1 MEKLFLEVEFES
13 FLVHIQG
20 LKEKSAKS
28 YISTLKNNIDLVPEF
43 GIEEIKNAVIK
54 NDKKFIANIR
64 LPKRKK
70 NRNMSARTFQ
80 NFRTHTNRYIQFL
93 IYQIESNQTQSEDEE
108 VEDEFLTNN
117 LGDEIFEEE
126 EYILDGDISEFDY
139 DFIKKNFYFRLSS
152 QNRFNKKS
160 GFYFPISFLKQYFYK
175 NKDKAYFDGIIE
187 NQMNGIQIR
196 TENSKIPLSSISKLL
211 LKDNCLY
218 YRTKNNKN
226 HMVHSYCTD
235 KKMQKKFEITAFKDI
250 HIDHIVSMNTILNEL
265 SKEDFSQLR
274 MISKELDHKMHHP
287 RTSKKLSRKSTSLA
301 NSSDL
306 VEKLDKNKV
315 KKEFEKI
322 CNKMELQLMHAKHNN
337 FKRAKEI

>member
-117 LGDEIFEEE
+117 IINRYSL
-126 EYILDGDISEFDY
+126 
-139 DFIKKNFYFRLSS
+139 FIY
-152 QNRFNKKS
+152 
-160 GFYFPISFLKQYFYK
+160 
-175 NKDKAYFDGIIE
+175 
-187 NQMNGIQIR
+187 
-196 TENSKIPLSSISKLL
+196 T
-211 LKDNCLY
+211 
-218 YRTKNNKN
+218 
-226 HMVHSYCTD
+226 
-235 KKMQKKFEITAFKDI
+235 
-250 HIDHIVSMNTILNEL
+250 
-265 SKEDFSQLR
+265 
-274 MISKELDHKMHHP
+274 
-287 RTSKKLSRKSTSLA
+287 
-301 NSSDL
+301 
-306 VEKLDKNKV
+306 
-315 KKEFEKI
+315 
-322 CNKMELQLMHAKHNN
+322 
-337 FKRAKEI
+337 